1 MWIFFPVIIR
11 DIKNLTAG
19 TLSQRITN
27 QLLSLKGLNSRLQ
40 DIRDYLDKVATGK
53 LPVNHTIIYQLQD
66 VFNLLPNLSLEEFVK
81 SLSVKTN
88 DQMLVVY
95 VASLVRAVI
104 ALHNLINNKVA
115 NRDAERDEASKKEEK
130 SKETKDKDTKDKNSQ
145 EKDKTEKSKPE
156 DTKKSWV

>member
-1 MWIFFPVIIR
+1 MLSLVVFR

-40 DIRDYLDKVATGK
+40 DIRDYLDKVATGS

-115 NRDAERDEASKKEEK
+115 NRDAERDEASKKEDK
-130 SKETKDKDTKDKNSQ
+130 SKETKDKDTKDKNAQ
-145 EKDKTEKSKPE
+145 EKDKAEKPKQE
-156 DTKKSWV
+156 DAKKS

>member
-1 MWIFFPVIIR
+1 M
-11 DIKNLTAG
+11 
-19 TLSQRITN
+19 
-27 QLLSLKGLNSRLQ
+27 
-40 DIRDYLDKVATGK
+40 
-53 LPVNHTIIYQLQD
+53 
-66 VFNLLPNLSLEEFVK
+66 FNLLPNLSLEEFVK

-145 EKDKTEKSKPE
+145 EKDKAEKSK
-156 DTKKSWV
+156 